1 MLVIYS
7 WLLDQCLSVIVKYLL
22 CNSLVCH
29 LHRIYMLWFN
39 FILGSN
45 FIFFLFLG
53 IVMFDYEFE
62 TKEDKIWTKDK
73 IEPPQNIHTKTS
85 LAPKQASVCCG
96 VQKSDW
102 SWEFNQCTI
111 GCKVDELN
119 ATSAATKFAFVM
131 SSSKSAWFPKS
142 SPT

>member
-1 MLVIYS
+1 
-7 WLLDQCLSVIVKYLL
+7 
-22 CNSLVCH
+22 
-29 LHRIYMLWFN
+29 
-39 FILGSN
+39 
-45 FIFFLFLG
+45 
-53 IVMFDYEFE
+53 MFDNEFD

-73 IEPPQNIHTKTS
+73 IEPPQNIHIKTF

-102 SWEFNQCTI
+102 SREFNQCTI

-131 SSSKSAWFPKS
+131 
-142 SPT
+142 

>member
-1 MLVIYS
+1 
-7 WLLDQCLSVIVKYLL
+7 
-22 CNSLVCH
+22 
-29 LHRIYMLWFN
+29 
-39 FILGSN
+39 
-45 FIFFLFLG
+45 
-53 IVMFDYEFE
+53 MFDNEFE
-62 TKEDKIWTKDK
+62 RKEDKIWTKDK
-73 IEPPQNIHTKTS
+73 IEPQNKHIKTT

-102 SWEFNQCTI
+102 SREFNQCTI

-119 ATSAATKFAFVM
+119 ATSAATKFAFFM